1 MPKGDNMKFKKA
13 IGKIVNIIDQTAVEP
28 YIIEKAN
35 SKTGT
40 VDKIPI
46 IPTFKG
52 PYVAEMNQYL

>member
-1 MPKGDNMKFKKA
+1 MKFRKA

-40 VDKIPI
+40 VDKILI

>member
-1 MPKGDNMKFKKA
+1 MKFRKA